1 MPPPT
6 DEQFE
11 PYKDPPPEE
20 RCYTDGVDPDKP
32 RRTVPRPTPSAD
44 LDAGGSSGVLA
55 DISNIDKVSTGECSL
70 RPPCP
75 TPTPS
80 LLDVFWIFGSTVL
93 KANVA
98 VSAVAAHTVIL

>member
-1 MPPPT
+1 MPPHT

-11 PYKDPPPEE
+11 PYKDPPPEEE

-55 DISNIDKVSTGECSL
+55 DISNIDKVSTGECHL
-70 RPPCP
+70 PIATRRI
-75 TPTPS
+75 
-80 LLDVFWIFGSTVL
+80 LDFRVFR
-93 KANVA
+93 ANVFFCGE
-98 VSAVAAHTVIL
+98 

>member
-80 LLDVFWIFGSTVL
+80 LLDVFWIFVP
-93 KANVA
+93 
-98 VSAVAAHTVIL
+98 